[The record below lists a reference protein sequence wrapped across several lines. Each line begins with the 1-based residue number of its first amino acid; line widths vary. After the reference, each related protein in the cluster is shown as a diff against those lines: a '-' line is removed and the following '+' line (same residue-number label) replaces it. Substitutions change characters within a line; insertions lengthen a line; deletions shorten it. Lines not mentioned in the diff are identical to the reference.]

1 LFSVA
6 LKSFFQPA
14 RRASTKGAI
23 TMRLKG
29 KNMIVTGGASGI
41 GLATVERCLRAG
53 ANVVL
58 SDIAG
63 SEGAARARALD
74 GAAGRCLFIACDVTS
89 SEQVE
94 RLIAETVAQLGS
106 VDAVFSN
113 AGIGGSSPAQDMTD
127 DTYLRIIDINLN
139 GVFRVARAALRQM
152 YRQGSGSLI
161 NCASILG
168 TLGQS
173 GTAAYSAAK
182 GGVVNLTRTLAI
194 EAAPRGVRVNSIGP
208 GYIDTPL
215 LTHLPPE
222 ARQALV
228 RLHPIGRLGRAEEV
242 ANAVLFLASDEASF
256 VTGAYLLVDGGYAA
270 GKS

>member
-1 LFSVA
+1 
-6 LKSFFQPA
+6 
-14 RRASTKGAI
+14 
-23 TMRLKG
+23 MRLEG

-41 GLATVERCLRAG
+41 GLATVRRCLREG

-58 SDIAG
+58 SDMPQ

-74 GAAGRCLFIACDVTS
+74 GQGGRCVFMACDVTS
-89 SEQVE
+89 TEQVD
-94 RLIAETVAQLGS
+94 RLVADTAAQLGS
-106 VDAVFSN
+106 VDVVFSN
-113 AGIGGSSPAQDMTD
+113 AGIGGLSPAQDMPD
-127 DTYLRIIDINLN
+127 ADYLRIIDINLN

-152 YRQGSGSLI
+152 YAQGSGSLI

-173 GTAAYSAAK
+173 GTVAYSAAK
-182 GGVVNLTRTLAI
+182 GGVVNMTRTLAI
-194 EAAPRGVRVNSIGP
+194 EAAPRGVRVNSVGP

-215 LTHLPPE
+215 LKGLPPE
-222 ARQALV
+222 MREALIK
-228 RLHPIGRLGRAEEV
+228 LHPIGRLGRDEEV